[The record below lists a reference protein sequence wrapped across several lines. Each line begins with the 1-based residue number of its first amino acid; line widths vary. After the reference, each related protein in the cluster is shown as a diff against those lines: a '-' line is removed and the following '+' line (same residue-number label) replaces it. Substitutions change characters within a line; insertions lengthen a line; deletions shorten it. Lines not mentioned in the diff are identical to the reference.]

1 MTHAAL
7 SEASPN
13 RVCVIGA
20 GPAGLAVA
28 RALLRAGVPFDVFE
42 RGDRV
47 GGIWDTQRPGSP
59 VYESAHF
66 ISSRQAETSRF
77 GGHPFSRDVADYPS
91 RIQVRDYLERFAT
104 ATGVRPHIRFGAD
117 VTRVEP
123 DGTDWLVTLDG
134 QPPGRYRAVVCA
146 SGSLSEPNMP
156 EVPGRLDGRVR
167 HSTTYHSA
175 RELAGKRV
183 LVVGAGNSGVDIACD
198 AARVAERTLLSLRRG
213 YWFFP
218 KHIAGI
224 PTDVVLSGGA
234 RLPEWLRPPSLD
246 ALLELVA
253 GNPAQFGLA
262 SPEHPPLASH
272 PIMNSEVLHHLGH
285 GRIDP
290 RPAVDR
296 FDGPVVRFADGS
308 DDEVDEV
315 ILATGYRAAL
325 PYLAEGML
333 RFEGGHRPEL
343 YLTMFSR
350 EHSGLYAVGMIETNS
365 GVFGLFDRMGA
376 LVAAHLC
383 AEPGDRARIDELI
396 ATDRPDLALEKGTI
410 DSPRHRGYVDSAT
423 LQSHLDRLMAIA
435 APAAP
440 DHHQREGIRT

>member
-1 MTHAAL
+1 MTDAAL
-7 SEASPN
+7 STAYPD

-28 RALLRAGVPFDVFE
+28 RALLRAGLPFDVFE

-47 GGIWDTQRPGSP
+47 GGIWDVERAGSP

-66 ISSRQAETSRF
+66 ISSTQAETSHF
-77 GGHPFSRDVADYPS
+77 SGHPFSRDVADYPS
-91 RIQVRDYLERFAT
+91 RIEVRDYLERFAT
-104 ATGVRPHIRFGAD
+104 AAGVRPHIRFGAA

-123 DGTDWLVTLDG
+123 AGQEWLVTLEG
-134 QPPGRYRAVVCA
+134 QPPVRYRAVVCA

-167 HSTTYHSA
+167 HSMSYRSA

-183 LVVGAGNSGVDIACD
+183 LIVGAGNSGVDIACD

-218 KHIAGI
+218 KHIAGM

-234 RLPEWLRPPSLD
+234 PLPEWLRPPSLD

-253 GNPAQFGLA
+253 GNPARFGLA
-262 SPEHPPLASH
+262 EPEHPPLASH

-290 RPAVDR
+290 RPAVER
-296 FDGPVVRFADGS
+296 FDGPAVRFADGS
-308 DDEVDEV
+308 CDEVDEV
-315 ILATGYRAAL
+315 ILATGYRASL

-333 RFEGGHRPEL
+333 RYEGGHRPEL

-350 EHSGLYAVGMIETNS
+350 EHTGLYAVGMVETNS

-376 LVAAHLC
+376 LVAAHLR
-383 AEPGDRARIDELI
+383 AAPGDRARIDEMI
-396 ATDRPDLALEKGTI
+396 ATDRPDLASQTGTV
-410 DSPRHRGYVDSAT
+410 DSPRHRGYVDSVT
-423 LQSHLDRLMAIA
+423 LRAHLDRLMAIA

-440 DHHQREGIRT
+440 GHLRNEGART